1 MSDVGPDAS
10 AGDPDPA
17 TTRLCPEC
25 GAEYLAVVQMCA
37 DCLVPLLEPG
47 VELVD
52 ETEFELSDWPADLRG
67 RLVAELERREISFEW
82 EGNTLVVEDGDADTV
97 EGIVDAVEEEA
108 GIGGDDEGEDLG
120 EDIPEAEEGY
130 DEAVMET
137 VGALFVAADRL
148 MHDPDDARLAGDLI
162 AAAVSVEGAGVPFG
176 FPPRD
181 WQRVVALAGSI
192 RDALE
197 ADTDD
202 EVVSRE
208 ARGLRDLLRGY
219 V

>member
-1 MSDVGPDAS
+1 MSDIEGDTDGDAEDES
-10 AGDPDPA
+10 AA

-25 GAEYLAVVQMCA
+25 GAEYLAMVQMCA

-47 VELVD
+47 IELVD
-52 ETEFELSDWPADLRG
+52 ETEFDLGDWPADLRG
-67 RLVAELERREISFEW
+67 RLVRELEQRSVEFEW
-82 EGNTLVVEDGDADTV
+82 EADTLVVADADADTV
-97 EGIVDAVEEEA
+97 ESIVDALEEEA
-108 GIGGDDEGEDLG
+108 GIGDEDLG
-120 EDIPEAEEGY
+120 DDIPEPEEGY
-130 DEAVMET
+130 DESVMET

-148 MHDPDDARLAGDLI
+148 MHDPGDARLASDVI
-162 AAAVSVEGAGVPFG
+162 AAASGVEGVGVPFG
-176 FPPRD
+176 FPPCD

-208 ARGLRDLLRGY
+208 ARALRDLLRGY